1 MNSQLDKQLNILTEN
16 TLKQL
21 DFKNTFVNT
30 LNTYIPTLES
40 LAKAGRAHYY
50 FETRKFQRKLLKQ
63 IVDNVGLDAFNKI
76 VDQELD
82 INTSIPRVDLEI
94 SHYYPLDNLMLQQ
107 FVKSYVE
114 NVWHLNAEEDC
125 NDLIISWN
133 ISLID

>member
-1 MNSQLDKQLNILTEN
+1 MNSQLDKKLNILTEN
-16 TLKQL
+16 VLKQL

-30 LNTYIPTLES
+30 LNTYIPTLEA
-40 LAKAGRAHYY
+40 LAKAGRTHYY
-50 FETRKFQRKLLKQ
+50 FETRKFQSKLVKQ
-63 IVDNVGLDAFNKI
+63 IVDNVGLDAFKKI
-76 VDQELD
+76 VDQELN
-82 INTSIPRVDLEI
+82 INTNIQNVDLQI
-94 SHYYPLDNLMLQQ
+94 SDDYPLDNLMLQQ

>member
-1 MNSQLDKQLNILTEN
+1 MNNQLDKKLNILTEN
-16 TLKQL
+16 ALKQL

-30 LNTYIPTLES
+30 LNTYIPTLKA
-40 LAKAGRAHYY
+40 LAKAGRTHYY
-50 FETRKFQRKLLKQ
+50 FETRKFQRKLLMQ
-63 IVDNVGLDAFNKI
+63 ILDNIGLDAFNKI

-82 INTSIPRVDLEI
+82 INTNILREDLQI

-107 FVKSYVE
+107 FVKSYIE
-114 NVWHLNAEEDC
+114 TVWHLNAEEDC

>member
-1 MNSQLDKQLNILTEN
+1 MNSQLDKKLNILTEN
-16 TLKQL
+16 ALKQL
-21 DFKNTFVNT
+21 DFKNTFVNM
-30 LNTYIPTLES
+30 LNMYIPTLEA

-82 INTSIPRVDLEI
+82 INTSIPRVDLKI

-114 NVWHLNAEEDC
+114 NVWHLNAEEDY
-125 NDLIISWN
+125 NNLVISWN
-133 ISLID
+133 ISLND